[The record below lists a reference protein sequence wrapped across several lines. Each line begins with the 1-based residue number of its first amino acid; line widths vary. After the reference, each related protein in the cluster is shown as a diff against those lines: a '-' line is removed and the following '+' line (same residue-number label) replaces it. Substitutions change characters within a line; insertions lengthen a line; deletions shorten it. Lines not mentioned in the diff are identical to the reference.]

1 MLCGLAVASI
11 SYMHHI
17 LASKKL
23 FISTII
29 YDTQIYGQQHLF
41 LYNVMQSRT
50 GLHFLY
56 NTHHIASEKLFIS
69 TIIYDM
75 KYKYEALDHGRYG
88 ASATAY
94 DITNFNGWPNPQ
106 ATRRRCLYQPLPRD
120 PAYFP
125 KRRQFPHCTQSQLL

>member
-88 ASATAY
+88 ATSIYHSHVSILGLYPSHFIHAY
-94 DITNFNGWPNPQ
+94 GTNPTSQKNHITVG
-106 ATRRRCLYQPLPRD
+106 AGAHLDY
-120 PAYFP
+120 
-125 KRRQFPHCTQSQLL
+125 